1 MPAEPRRDD
10 EDDNRH
16 GTVVRPDVWR
26 PRDRHVLL
34 GVSHP
39 SDDPARHRTFEV
51 RATYDAAARGWVAKV
66 GEQNLNEQR
75 GDWAPV
81 EPADAGSRVFP
92 SAAACLGHAVTMI
105 VAEVDQDA
113 DEAP

>member
-1 MPAEPRRDD
+1 
-10 EDDNRH
+10 
-16 GTVVRPDVWR
+16 
-26 PRDRHVLL
+26 
-34 GVSHP
+34 
-39 SDDPARHRTFEV
+39 
-51 RATYDAAARGWVAKV
+51 V